1 MRYFVYLAFNGTAY
15 CGWQIQ
21 PDAPSVQQTLQ
32 EALFT
37 FLRQKIEVT
46 GAGRTDA
53 GVHAAEMVAHFDL
66 PEPKDCG
73 WMMNKLNGILPT
85 DIAVK
90 KIVQVIPEAHARFDA
105 VSRTYKYYIHLTK
118 SPFERDFSLRQIG
131 PLDFE
136 LMNDVAKLLLD
147 TSDFTSFSKLHT
159 DTKTN
164 ICKVTEAYWQ
174 ELGDDRWVFTIT
186 ADRFLRNMV
195 RAVVGTLLMVGK
207 GQISKQDFAEIIEKR
222 DRCAA
227 GDSAPARGL
236 FLEKVKYPSALF
248 LDNNI

>member
-66 PEPKDCG
+66 PEPKDCD
-73 WMMNKLNGILPT
+73 WMKNKLNGILPS

-131 PLDFE
+131 SLDFE